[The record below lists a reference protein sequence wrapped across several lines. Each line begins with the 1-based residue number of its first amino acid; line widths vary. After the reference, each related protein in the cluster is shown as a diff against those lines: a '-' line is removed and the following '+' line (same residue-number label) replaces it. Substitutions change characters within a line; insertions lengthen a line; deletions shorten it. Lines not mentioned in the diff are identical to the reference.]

1 MHKRPFV
8 HRARAR
14 AGACIYPGSALAGS
28 PPRPRTNGTTTRWMV
43 LASQVAAVLAVVI
56 SLLLLEAE
64 RALADGPQAGED
76 SEEQPDD
83 APDGETP
90 LARFAAGQ
98 PAVCFREQQGKLAL
112 QSCSSAP
119 TPT

>member
-1 MHKRPFV
+1 MPV
-8 HRARAR
+8 
-14 AGACIYPGSALAGS
+14 
-28 PPRPRTNGTTTRWMV
+28 
-43 LASQVAAVLAVVI
+43 SQAAAVLAVVGI
-56 SLLLLEAE
+56 SLLLLLNLEAE
-64 RALADGPQAGED
+64 RGGALADGRGGEE
-76 SEEQPDD
+76 SEQPDD